1 MQIKTI
7 AGTTTLAALL
17 AVLLGGGPGAPGVAA
32 ATPAPPPVPT
42 PTAGMTPLPYPAY
55 GTPAPDVAALV
66 PVTGMPTTVTLDQAV
81 AIAVIQS
88 PEFTIERAQYDA
100 IRAKYSSEL
109 QALFPNVSASGGVTR
124 SFGGGQNAGG
134 GGGANPT
141 PTPSSNTNLG
151 NAPTTDER
159 ATINLSQLIFDGG
172 RVIAAIKSSKEQS
185 IAGHDTLLRDLQ
197 TLQFNVAKAYYLVLQ
212 DNATVTANAEL
223 VREFAVEEADVN
235 AEIKAGA
242 AAKSDLASTQFQ
254 TAKARG
260 TVISAQ
266 GAAIAAQSAFAATL
280 GLDADA
286 AVQPQPLTSNAQMG
300 DQTSPTY
307 AKSLAQALLLRPDY
321 QAAQHIV
328 TAAHDDVRYAE
339 LARFPSITANASD
352 GVDRQLPFNRSF
364 SHSSSIGASI
374 SIPIYDQGLTAYN
387 VAQAKAALDEDIAS
401 LTQSKLG
408 VESDVR
414 SALSG
419 LISARAL
426 LVQTNLE
433 LSSAQTALD
442 AAQAKYRVGAAT
454 IIDLITAE
462 ANLAQAQTDN
472 VSAIYNAQTALQAYN
487 YAMGLS
493 TLQL

>member
-1 MQIKTI
+1 
-7 AGTTTLAALL
+7 
-17 AVLLGGGPGAPGVAA
+17 
-32 ATPAPPPVPT
+32 
-42 PTAGMTPLPYPAY
+42 
-55 GTPAPDVAALV
+55 
-66 PVTGMPTTVTLDQAV
+66 
-81 AIAVIQS
+81 
-88 PEFTIERAQYDA
+88 
-100 IRAKYSSEL
+100 
-109 QALFPNVSASGGVTR
+109 
-124 SFGGGQNAGG
+124 
-134 GGGANPT
+134 
-141 PTPSSNTNLG
+141 
-151 NAPTTDER
+151 
-159 ATINLSQLIFDGG
+159 
-172 RVIAAIKSSKEQS
+172 
-185 IAGHDTLLRDLQ
+185 
-197 TLQFNVAKAYYLVLQ
+197 
-212 DNATVTANAEL
+212 
-223 VREFAVEEADVN
+223 
-235 AEIKAGA
+235 
-242 AAKSDLASTQFQ
+242 
-254 TAKARG
+254 
-260 TVISAQ
+260 
-266 GAAIAAQSAFAATL
+266 
-280 GLDADA
+280 
-286 AVQPQPLTSNAQMG
+286 MG